1 MSAHDTFSHLSVLYV
16 LTSVRTVVISLQ
28 GVGKSSA
35 LQAIYVSRIEAEEKA
50 LKHSRKPDN
59 TDSFPGTVL
68 FKWRREPELFKSLL
82 DATHELSR
90 DYEIEYRYAVWKRLL
105 PLLTDLEKR
114 EQHDPGTLDLR
125 FAEARLGRSV
135 AEELRREAWLRILIS
150 KRVLLIDTPDYSK
163 TDRRLMAKD
172 LEGIYWIWNFVI
184 RHNAEANIVVAIQ
197 KEMFRDHFFFDKME
211 KVELEP
217 LKPQQMVEAYRKRF
231 KVIDPFTEDALLNL
245 ARMSR
250 GIFRRFL
257 RYITLTLRRWEICG
271 KRTIDTAIVKEAIP
285 VARLAEDMELEL
297 AELFP
302 KHSDLRL
309 LAVRLLMLLEES
321 GERKQI
327 ELAELLEVEPY
338 VLSRLLTKLEVAHYI
353 TRRRVGN
360 DKIVDLRIARNSNQ
374 TPQVL
379 DRAIE
384 VV

>member
-1 MSAHDTFSHLSVLYV
+1 MKGSIVGIV
-16 LTSVRTVVISLQ
+16 GLQ
-28 GVGKSSA
+28 GVGKSHVLMMLSEFHK
-35 LQAIYVSRIEAEEKA
+35 IEGESNEVI
-50 LKHSRKPDN
+50 
-59 TDSFPGTVL
+59 F
-68 FKWRREPELFKSLL
+68 FKWRRESDILKSLL
-82 DATHELSR
+82 GGNHEASIEFLF
-90 DYEIEYRYAVWKRLL
+90 EYRRRYLDDLGVGPRQLPGAVSVSDIESFLGNSEAEKLQRAVWIN
-105 PLLTDLEKR
+105 
-114 EQHDPGTLDLR
+114 
-125 FAEARLGRSV
+125 
-135 AEELRREAWLRILIS
+135 ILQMKKLI
-150 KRVLLIDTPDYSK
+150 LIDTPDYSK

-172 LEGIYWIWNFVI
+172 LEGIYWIWNFVT

-217 LKPQQMVEAYRKRF
+217 LKPEQMVEAYRKRF

-271 KRTIDTAIVKEAIP
+271 KGPIDTAIVKEAVP
-285 VARLAEDMELEL
+285 VARLAEDMETEL

-327 ELAELLEVEPY
+327 ELAGLLEVEPY

-353 TRRRVGN
+353 TRRRAGN
-360 DKIVDLRIARNSNQ
+360 DKIVDLRIARNNNQ

-379 DRAIE
+379 DRAIA
-384 VV
+384 VM